1 MEPEE
6 TTSIQYIDTA
16 PSGER
21 VLQWERRSRFGRKNS
36 GVQFGTHKVEEHKD
50 GGHMGVD
57 VEREASR

>member
-1 MEPEE
+1 
-6 TTSIQYIDTA
+6 
-16 PSGER
+16 

-57 VEREASR
+57 VEWEASRQKYTLGNH